1 MYIKYL
7 SSRIVLCPLCYI
19 AVADPNLELRGE
31 GSFLPA
37 MLAFLP
43 STALLQKRF
52 LLIVFAHVS
61 I

>member
-1 MYIKYL
+1 MYIKYFR
-7 SSRIVLCPLCYI
+7 SQIVVCPLWYI
-19 AVADPNLELRGE
+19 AVADPDLKLRGE

-37 MLAFLP
+37 MLPFLP